1 MGFDHVATAP
11 LFAPGA
17 SGDVFLAG
25 DVELA
30 HPILGGET
38 TDGKAPGAA
47 SADDVIGALADACR
61 LRGLGLILDIVL
73 DRVHAGG
80 RVAMSN
86 PDLFSAT
93 RIGTPQDPRF
103 AGPPRDVAFARFD
116 RPDAAKRLVALWANR
131 LCDLLKVGVAGF
143 RFQNPQSLSAGLW
156 RSLNSEL
163 RSASPT
169 VASLAWTPGMPWS
182 QVEALPAADFDGV
195 FSSVAWWDRRASWL
209 VEELDLLRRVACV
222 IACPEA
228 PFGPRLASRL
238 RTAED
243 VPAAYRQTLRI
254 AAATGDGL
262 MVPMGF
268 EFALRQPMDARRSSP
283 QDFES
288 SRRADINLSEEVRA
302 ANALVERIGALGSW
316 GETRALTG
324 PGSPVTAL
332 IRFDAPDVRQ
342 ARHGLVVLINPDL
355 TRLQEAEVAMDP
367 VTPVAGGPFGD
378 ATCIDSAGDPVSPL
392 GPGEVRVVHVKRL
405 PPVAQRR
412 RHPRR
417 EDRELT
423 AALAAPR
430 IVIDAIAPA
439 VDGGRFAA
447 KRLTGEHIGVEADIY
462 TDGHGVIFADLIW
475 KALDEKDWHR
485 VPMRPGDND
494 RWHAAFVSG
503 RIGRHCFTIE
513 AWADEFATLRRD
525 IEIKQRAGVDIGLE
539 VEEARV
545 AVETAAAA
553 AGMSEKTALADVL
566 RRLASSR
573 GAQAVEILLALET
586 AAVMRRAAVRRFC
599 VRHELAIPI
608 EIERPQAGFAAWY
621 ELFPRS
627 TSPHSGRHGT
637 FEDVIARLPDIRA
650 MGFDVLYL
658 PPIHPIGQTNR
669 KGRNNS
675 LTAVA
680 NDPGSPYA
688 IGGEAGGHD
697 AIHPQLGTFEDFH
710 RLLAAAA
717 ANGLEIAL
725 DFAIQCSPDHPWL
738 KEHPAWFLWRP
749 DGSLRFAENPPK
761 KYEDIVNVEFYPDGA
776 APDLWTALRDVVLF
790 WIGHGVRIFR
800 VDNPHTKPLPFW
812 EWLIADV
819 RARHPETIFLSE
831 AFTRP
836 KMMYRLA
843 KIGFS
848 QSYTYFTWRNTKREL
863 TDYLTE
869 LTTTS
874 FADYF
879 RPHFFVNTP
888 DINPVFLQQS
898 GRAGFLLRAALA
910 ATLSGLWGMYS
921 GFELC
926 EAAPLQGREE
936 YLDSEKYEIKHR
948 DHRAPGNIIAEIAKL
963 NRIRKAHPA
972 LQSHRGLTFYNAYND
987 QVIVYG
993 KALPSRHDMILVA
1006 VSLDPHHAQE
1016 AAFEIPL
1023 WEWGISD
1030 DGSMA
1035 AEDLIGERRFVW
1047 TGKLQRVRLDP
1058 ADLPFAIWRIAPLSG
1073 RRA

>member
-1 MGFDHVATAP
+1 MGFDHVGTAP

-30 HPILGGET
+30 HPVLET
-38 TDGKAPGAA
+38 AAGTAPGVA
-47 SADDVIGALADACR
+47 SADDVIGALANACR
-61 LRGLGLILDIVL
+61 GQGLGLILDIVL
-73 DRVHAGG
+73 DRVQAGG

-86 PDLFSAT
+86 PDVFGVAL
-93 RIGTPQDPRF
+93 IETPPDPRL
-103 AGPPRDVAFARFD
+103 ARPPRDVAFARFD
-116 RPDAAKRLVALWANR
+116 RPDVAKRLVALWANR
-131 LCDLLKVGVAGF
+131 LGDLLKAGVAGF
-143 RFQNPQSLSAGLW
+143 RFHNPQSLSAELW
-156 RSLNSEL
+156 RSLNGEL
-163 RSASPT
+163 RSASPD
-169 VASLAWTPGMPWS
+169 VVSLAWTPGMPWP
-182 QVEALPAADFDGV
+182 QLEALANADFDGV
-195 FSSVAWWDRRASWL
+195 FSSLPWWDRRSSWL
-209 VEELDLLRRVACV
+209 AEELDLLRRVACI

-238 RTAED
+238 RPTD
-243 VPAAYRQTLRI
+243 DLPAAYRQALRI

-268 EFALRQPMDARRSSP
+268 EFALGQAMDARRSSP
-283 QDFES
+283 EDFES
-288 SRRADINLSEEVRA
+288 SSIPHIDLSEEVRA
-302 ANALVERIGALGSW
+302 ANALVERTGALGTH

-324 PGSPVTAL
+324 AGSPVTAL
-332 IRFDAPDVRQ
+332 VRLDAPDVRH

-355 TRLQEAEVAMDP
+355 TRAQEPEIAIDP
-367 VTPVAGGPFGD
+367 IDSVAGGAFGD
-378 ATCIDSAGDPVSPL
+378 AACVDGAGDPCSPL
-392 GPGEVRVVHVKRL
+392 QPGDVRLVHVKRL
-405 PPVAQRR
+405 GPVTQSRR
-412 RHPRR
+412 RPRR
-417 EDRELT
+417 EDREL
-423 AALAAPR
+423 AAAVAAPR
-430 IVIDAIAPA
+430 IVVDAIAPA

-447 KRLTGEHIGVEADIY
+447 KRLTGERIGVEADIY

-475 KALDEKDWHR
+475 KALDEKDWRR
-485 VPMRPGDND
+485 VPMRPRDND
-494 RWHAAFVSG
+494 RWHATFAPG

-525 IEIKQRAGVDIGLE
+525 IEVKKRAGLDVALE
-539 VEEARV
+539 IEEARI
-545 AVETAAAA
+545 AVETAAAT
-553 AGMSEKTALADVL
+553 AGEAEKSALADVL
-566 RRLASSR
+566 GRLASSR
-573 GAQAVEILLALET
+573 GAQTVEILLAPET
-586 AAVMRRAAVRRFC
+586 GDVMRRAAVRRFC
-599 VRHELAIPI
+599 VRHEPAVPI

-627 TSPHSGRHGT
+627 ASLQPGRHGT

-675 LTAVA
+675 LTAGA
-680 NDPGSPYA
+680 DDPGSPYA
-688 IGGEAGGHD
+688 IGGAAGGHD

-710 RLLAAAA
+710 RLVAAAT

-738 KEHPAWFLWRP
+738 KQHPTWFCWRP

-761 KYEDIVNVEFYPDGA
+761 KYEDIVNVEFYADGA
-776 APDLWTALRDVVLF
+776 TPELWKALRDVVLF
-790 WIGHGVRIFR
+790 WIEHGVRIFR

-819 RARHPETIFLSE
+819 RARQPETIFLSE

-836 KMMYRLA
+836 KMMCRLA

-874 FADYF
+874 VADYF
-879 RPHFFVNTP
+879 RPLFFVNTP

-898 GRAGFLLRAALA
+898 GRAGFLIRAALA
-910 ATLSGLWGMYS
+910 ATLSGLWGIYS

-926 EAAPLQGREE
+926 EAAPLPGCEE

-948 DHRAPGNIIAEIAKL
+948 DHCAPGNIVAEIAKL

-987 QVIVYG
+987 QVMVYG
-993 KALPSRHDMILVA
+993 KALPPLRDLILTA
-1006 VSLDPHHAQE
+1006 VSLDPHGVQE
-1016 AAFEIPL
+1016 ATFEVPV
-1023 WEWGISD
+1023 WEWGMPD
-1030 DGSMA
+1030 DGSVEV
-1035 AEDLIGERRFVW
+1035 EDLLRERRFVW

-1058 ADLPFAIWRIAPLSG
+1058 ADMPFAIWRIAPLRG
-1073 RRA
+1073 RPI